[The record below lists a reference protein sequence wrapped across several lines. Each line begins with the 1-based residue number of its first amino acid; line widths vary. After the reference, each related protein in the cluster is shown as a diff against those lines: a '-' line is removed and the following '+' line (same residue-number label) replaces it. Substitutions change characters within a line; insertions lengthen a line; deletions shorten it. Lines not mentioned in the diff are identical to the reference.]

1 MKAKEIAIRFIKD
14 ERGLETVEYAVLAGL
29 IVAGSVAVVVTLRG
43 KIIDVFNQLIDA
55 LSNTPPA

>member
-29 IVAGSVAVVVTLRG
+29 IVAGSVAVVVTLRTE
-43 KIIDVFNQLIDA
+43 IIVVFNRLITA
-55 LSNTPPA
+55 LTDTTPV

>member
-29 IVAGSVAVVVTLRG
+29 IAAGTIATVILLRVQIIAVFTRLT
-43 KIIDVFNQLIDA
+43 DA
-55 LSNTPPA
+55 MKTP